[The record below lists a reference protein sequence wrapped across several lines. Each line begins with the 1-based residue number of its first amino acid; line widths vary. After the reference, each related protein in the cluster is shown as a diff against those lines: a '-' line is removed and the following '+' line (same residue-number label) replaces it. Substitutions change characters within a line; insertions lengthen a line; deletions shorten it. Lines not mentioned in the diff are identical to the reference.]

1 MEEINAQVNYFSTLL
16 FFLSCLS
23 LLGSHFYMFIVTLS
37 FTSHSNELGPFA
49 MSENICQIDIN
60 IFGFWM
66 SFVAV
71 HAYISTSNV

>member
-1 MEEINAQVNYFSTLL
+1 
-16 FFLSCLS
+16 
-23 LLGSHFYMFIVTLS
+23 
-37 FTSHSNELGPFA
+37 

>member
-1 MEEINAQVNYFSTLL
+1 
-16 FFLSCLS
+16 
-23 LLGSHFYMFIVTLS
+23 MFIVTLS
-37 FTSHSNELGPFA
+37 FTSHSNDLGPFA